1 MCYLEIFSSRIYS
14 FFLFKFVKV
23 RKFIESNW
31 SKGCEL
37 NFTNKNVLLSVVFI
51 IKGRWS
57 DLWFF
62 IYVFIKP
69 LWNRH
74 PSFKGILHPKM
85 LLTLKLLQN
94 CMSFFLLL
102 NTKEDI
108 LKNDWNFGTI
118 DFHSRKKI
126 LWKSMVPKFQSF
138 FNFWV
143 EYPFKGT
150 FHFKIHFWCVLSYL
164 KGIQDVGVFVSGV
177 VSILIFLGQTVLVC

>member
-23 RKFIESNW
+23 RKFIERNW

-69 LWNRH
+69 L
-74 PSFKGILHPKM
+74 
-85 LLTLKLLQN
+85 
-94 CMSFFLLL
+94 
-102 NTKEDI
+102 
-108 LKNDWNFGTI
+108 
-118 DFHSRKKI
+118 
-126 LWKSMVPKFQSF
+126 
-138 FNFWV
+138 
-143 EYPFKGT
+143 
-150 FHFKIHFWCVLSYL
+150 
-164 KGIQDVGVFVSGV
+164 
-177 VSILIFLGQTVLVC
+177 